1 MKKSK
6 RKIVWRLIGIIGLL
20 IVIGII
26 FDMNYK
32 KQQAENNPD
41 TKQAIVYNAKHHTV
55 TKYLTNFSEKQG
67 LNVKAYSGGTQ
78 NKLDFNTAI
87 AKLKTGE
94 YKRITLLMY
103 FDGCPYC
110 VKEKSKL
117 ATVIK
122 HYAKTNSPV
131 FIINNSRK
139 AKEINKYFT
148 LPSYY
153 HYPSLFEYDLSTNQG
168 LSDQD
173 KLQLTKSALLRQ
185 NY

>member
-1 MKKSK
+1 MKKAKKK
-6 RKIVWRLIGIIGLL
+6 RILMILGFASILLLIGII
-20 IVIGII
+20 
-26 FDMNYK
+26 FNANH
-32 KQQAENNPD
+32 KQKTAEENPD

-78 NKLDFNTAI
+78 NKLDFTVAI

-94 YKRITLLMY
+94 YNRITLLMY

-110 VKEKSKL
+110 VKERPKL
-117 ATVIK
+117 ASVIK
-122 HYAKTNSPV
+122 HYAKAKSPV

-139 AKEINKYFT
+139 AKELNKYFT

-153 HYPSLFEYDLSTNQG
+153 HYPSLFEYDAKDNQG

-173 KLQLTKSALLRQ
+173 KLQLTKSALLRPI
-185 NY
+185 N